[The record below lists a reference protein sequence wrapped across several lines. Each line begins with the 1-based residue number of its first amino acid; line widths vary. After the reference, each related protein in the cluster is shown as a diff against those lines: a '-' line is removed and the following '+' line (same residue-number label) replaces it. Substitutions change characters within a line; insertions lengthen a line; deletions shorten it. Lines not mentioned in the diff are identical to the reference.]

1 MMPKLAAMSAARG
14 GKMIAVKFECNAA
27 NKDIGKELGI
37 KSVPTFQ
44 LWKVWEERER
54 GLGEKRGGGRGE
66 AASPL
71 FACGCSLNSLLVS
84 PLLQQQSGEKVA
96 VMTGAKPD
104 DLEKL
109 IDANL

>member
-1 MMPKLAAMSAARG
+1 
-14 GKMIAVKFECNAA
+14 V
-27 NKDIGKELGI
+27 
-37 KSVPTFQ
+37 
-44 LWKVWEERER
+44 
-54 GLGEKRGGGRGE
+54 E